1 MKIKSIILPL
11 LLFSASLCG
20 SAQDNSADNSQ
31 QKPKK
36 ENAKKALKELQKQY
50 EQLQKEHLLLEE
62 AYKTLQAQD
71 STIQADVQ
79 AQEEARRQQESYYQ
93 QCRQNLYQEYTE
105 YLDIP
110 FSTISL
116 QKISNIK
123 DFAER
128 YAEMDNNAP
137 TLLARAN
144 ACLKHKLDYDEMI
157 TLLSKPYNATDIKK
171 NRDKLL
177 VLRIMVNENRWDELA
192 MSKSQWQETDSID
205 VFYARYQPGLKW
217 LQGVMKKCEEQY
229 RSDGLSASNR
239 TDVVLSKDIR
249 QDIINDADKRQIES
263 VSRHISPQGNIAD
276 YILLIPWLRERYNI
290 FISESNPLK
299 PSEKTR
305 KAMKEVLDINIG
317 SH

>member
-11 LLFSASLCG
+11 FLFSMILG
-20 SAQDNSADNSQ
+20 VSAQDEDAVEGQ
-31 QKPKK
+31 RKPKK
-36 ENAKKALKELQKQY
+36 ENPKKALKELQKQY
-50 EQLQKEHLLLEE
+50 ELLQKEHLLLEE
-62 AYKTLQAQD
+62 VYKTLQTQD
-71 STIQADVQ
+71 STLQADMR
-79 AQEEARRQQESYYQ
+79 AQEEARQQQEAYYQ

-105 YLDIP
+105 YLDLP

-116 QKISNIK
+116 QKISIIK

-128 YAEMDNNAP
+128 YTEMDSNAP

-144 ACLKHKLDYDEMI
+144 ACLNHKLDYDEMI
-157 TLLSKPYNATDIKK
+157 TLLSKPYNATNIKK

-177 VLRIMVNENRWDELA
+177 ILRIMVDENRWDELA

-205 VFYARYQPGLKW
+205 VFYARYQPGVKW

-276 YILLIPWLRERYNI
+276 YIMLIPWLRERYII
-290 FISESNPLK
+290 FISEPNPLK

-317 SH
+317 LH